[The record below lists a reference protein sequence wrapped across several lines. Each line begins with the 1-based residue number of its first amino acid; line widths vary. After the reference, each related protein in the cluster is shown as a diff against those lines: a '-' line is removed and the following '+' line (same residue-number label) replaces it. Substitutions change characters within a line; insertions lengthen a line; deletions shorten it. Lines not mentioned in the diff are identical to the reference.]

1 MRSEN
6 EDKTMIRRRISRG
19 LKFLLFVPVA
29 ILAIS
34 LVCLVVM
41 GLWNWL
47 MPAIFGLQAI
57 TFWQALGLLI
67 LSRLLLGRFH
77 GRGHSNHWRH
87 RMRQRL
93 DHMTPEEREKF
104 FAGVRGRCRPF
115 EAPPAENPAAHS
127 TA

>member
-1 MRSEN
+1 MRSKN
-6 EDKTMIRRRISRG
+6 EDKTMHRRRFSRG
-19 LKFLLFVPVA
+19 LKFVLFVPVA
-29 ILAIS
+29 ILVAA
-34 LVCLVVM
+34 LVCLLVM
-41 GLWNWL
+41 SLWNWL
-47 MPAIFGLQAI
+47 MPEVFGLHAI

-93 DHMTPEEREKF
+93 DQMTPEEREKF

-115 EAPPAENPAAHS
+115 EAPPAESSAAQP